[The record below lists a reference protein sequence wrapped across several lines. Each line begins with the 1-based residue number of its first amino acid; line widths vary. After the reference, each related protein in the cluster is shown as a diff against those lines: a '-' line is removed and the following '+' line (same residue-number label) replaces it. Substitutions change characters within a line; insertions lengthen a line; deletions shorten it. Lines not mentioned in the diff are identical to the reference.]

1 MRLHSVF
8 CDGGFIA
15 PLFKQEQI
23 IAAVSRDIILFSGQS
38 AERYGMDFSFP
49 LSGVEGGDAKAS
61 LTETTQRGSGKD
73 TRRFGD
79 LA

>member
-1 MRLHSVF
+1 MKQPRAVGPGLRGLF
-8 CDGGFIA
+8 GFDWI
-15 PLFKQEQI
+15 
-23 IAAVSRDIILFSGQS
+23 RGILFSGQS

>member
-1 MRLHSVF
+1 MLLPGVLIDLFTLCPLTEGHYITVLHPV
-8 CDGGFIA
+8 
-15 PLFKQEQI
+15 
-23 IAAVSRDIILFSGQS
+23 ILFSGQNV
-38 AERYGMDFSFP
+38 ERYGMDFSFP
-49 LSGVEGGDAKAS
+49 LSGVERGDAKAS